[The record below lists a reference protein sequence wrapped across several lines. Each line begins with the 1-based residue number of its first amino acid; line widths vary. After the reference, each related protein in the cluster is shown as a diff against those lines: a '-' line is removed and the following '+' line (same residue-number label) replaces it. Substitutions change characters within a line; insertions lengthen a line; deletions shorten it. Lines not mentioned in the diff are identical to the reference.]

1 MLAGALYD
9 QLLTSTQVITSCM
22 LFVMHWWAS
31 RYSIHFGSPCTGPNH
46 NVVAMKRGGIP
57 SGIMGRHGCLH
68 VVPVTNSSGT
78 FDKDA
83 IAAVD
88 YASQAE
94 ANAYPYANVGRKT
107 AMATR
112 PNINCA
118 ENPCRICLI
127 TMSLTKTAYLLAKVD
142 GNVRDCQWNQESD
155 ERPVVGESRKFHHG
169 FAGMTALRTSAARSR
184 EDEKL
189 SRCAMVLSVFSSRN
203 PTRSGP
209 SLPSYTTTASKT
221 MIYCRG
227 KEEGHQNF
235 LLTASPLF
243 IHRWREK

>member
-1 MLAGALYD
+1 M
-9 QLLTSTQVITSCM
+9 
-22 LFVMHWWAS
+22 
-31 RYSIHFGSPCTGPNH
+31 GS
-46 NVVAMKRGGIP
+46 
-57 SGIMGRHGCLH
+57 HGCLH

-78 FDKDA
+78 FDKYA
-83 IAAVD
+83 IAAVS

-94 ANAYPYANVGRKT
+94 ANASPYANAGREN
-107 AMATR
+107 AMVTQ
-112 PNINCA
+112 PYVNCA
-118 ENPCRICLI
+118 GNPWCPCLI
-127 TMSLTKTAYLLAKVD
+127 TMSLAKTTYLLAEVD
-142 GNVRDCQWNQESD
+142 GNIRDCQRNQESD
-155 ERPVVGESRKFHHG
+155 ERPIVGESRKFHHG
-169 FAGMTALRTSAARSR
+169 FAGMTALRTSAARTR

-203 PTRSGP
+203 STRSGP

-243 IHRWREK
+243 IHRWREKYIHKK